1 MENGKLDSTSLKELL
16 KNYTGYIREEVLMS
30 GKLGEDC
37 SFVEIGNEV
46 LVLTTDPVTAA
57 TKNVGSIAFDIN
69 LNDIS
74 TSGATPVGIMI
85 TLLLPQGSDFN
96 DVKDIMQEIHDK
108 CVENKI
114 SILGGHTEITD
125 AVTRTIVSITIIGK
139 GKEEE
144 IITSENLKVGDSLLV
159 SKKLAIEGTYL
170 IYNEFT
176 EQVKDII
183 TKEDKKTIEEFKNQ
197 LSVRKEGIAGKN
209 AKVSLMHDVTEGG
222 ILGACHEVCEG
233 KGLGCILYED
243 ELPFDEV
250 TLKICKKVGV
260 DPYRLISSGS
270 MLFATSNPKALIE
283 ELQKQNI
290 DCTLIGKVT
299 EKDFILMDKNGDE
312 KLIDPPTRDEIYR
325 LFSKN

>member
-176 EQVKDII
+176 EQVKNII

-299 EKDFILMDKNGDE
+299 EKDFILIDKNGDE

>member
-74 TSGATPVGIMI
+74 TSGATPVGIMV

-96 DVKDIMQEIHDK
+96 NVKNIMQEIHDK

-125 AVTRTIVSITIIGK
+125 AVTRTIVSLTIIGK
-139 GKEEE
+139 AKQEE

-170 IYNEFT
+170 IYNEFN

-183 TKEDKKTIEEFKNQ
+183 TKEDKKKIEEFKNQ
-197 LSVRKEGIAGKN
+197 LSVRKEGIAGKG

-243 ELPFDEV
+243 KLPFDEV

-283 ELQKQNI
+283 ELQNQSI

-299 EKDFILMDKNGDE
+299 EKDFILMDKNGNE
-312 KLIDPPTRDEIYR
+312 KQIVPPTRDEIYR
-325 LFSKN
+325 LFSEN

>member
-299 EKDFILMDKNGDE
+299 EKDFILIDKNGDE